1 MSALH
6 AAPPVEAFV
15 GHVVAA
21 LHTDTLVRLLLSAP
35 VDRTAAVQRIIARLV
50 QIKNQP
56 KLSLTLREAKRDTT
70 ENIAVEAASGWLT
83 QQLLGRFRSAL
94 LETTEA
100 RWQLT
105 LSPKG
110 KARLVAHKQDT
121 QPTTSRSH
129 DHAKPHLLDESAQP
143 WLIALGLCDESGR
156 VRASMAGK
164 YRQLERYLE
173 ILGHLVKQCGWTAS
187 TSVSLADMG
196 CGKGYLTFGAWHLLN
211 RTLGLGATVTGVE
224 ARPDLA
230 DKTNA
235 IARVI
240 RADSLHFVAGDI
252 ASVQFGSLD
261 GLIALHACNTATD
274 DALAKGVRLGAK
286 LILVSPCCHQELRPQ
301 LGHPAPLAPLLA
313 HGILEERF
321 SEWLT
326 DGLRA
331 LRLQA
336 AGYDTKVIEFVASE
350 HTARNLLIAGVRQD
364 RPANLDAINH
374 QITALKEFFQIA
386 HLASDKITPR

>member
-1 MSALH
+1 M
-6 AAPPVEAFV
+6 
-15 GHVVAA
+15 G
-21 LHTDTLVRLLLSAP
+21 
-35 VDRTAAVQRIIARLV
+35 RLV
-50 QIKNQP
+50 QIKHQP
-56 KLSLTLREAKRDTT
+56 RLSLTLREAKRDTT
-70 ENIAVEAASGWLT
+70 ENIAVEAASRWLT

-105 LSPKG
+105 ITPKG
-110 KARLVAHKQDT
+110 KARLVAHKPDT
-121 QPTTSRSH
+121 QPATSRSH
-129 DHAKPHLLDESAQP
+129 DHAKPHLLDESARP
-143 WLIALGLCDESGR
+143 WLTALGLCDESGR

-164 YRQLERYLE
+164 HRQLERYLE
-173 ILGHLVKQCGWTAS
+173 ILGHLVKRCGWTADMS
-187 TSVSLADMG
+187 LSLADMG

-211 RTLGLGATVTGVE
+211 RTLGLRAALTGVE
-224 ARPDLA
+224 ARPDLVA
-230 DKTNA
+230 KTNA
-235 IARVI
+235 IARAI

-252 ASVQFGSLD
+252 ASVPFDSLD

-274 DALAKGVRLGAK
+274 DALAGGVRLGAK
-286 LILVSPCCHQELRPQ
+286 LILASPCCHQELRPQ
-301 LGHPAPLAPLLA
+301 LGHSEPLAPVLE
-313 HGILEERF
+313 HGILKERF

-326 DGLRA
+326 DGLRT

-374 QITALKEFFQIA
+374 QITALKEFFQISR
-386 HLASDKITPR
+386 LASDEITPR

>member
-1 MSALH
+1 MSTLH
-6 AAPPVEAFV
+6 AALPVEAFV
-15 GHVVAA
+15 GHVVTA
-21 LHTDTLVRLLLSAP
+21 LRTDTFVRLLLSAP
-35 VDRTAAVQRIIARLV
+35 ADRTAAVQRIIARLV
-50 QIKNQP
+50 QIKHQP

-70 ENIAVEAASGWLT
+70 ENIAVEAAPGWLT
-83 QQLLGRFRSAL
+83 QQLQGRFRSAL

-105 LSPKG
+105 ITPKG
-110 KARLVAHKQDT
+110 KARLVSHRPA
-121 QPTTSRSH
+121 TTTPATRSH
-129 DHAKPHLLDESAQP
+129 DHAKARLLDESAQP

-173 ILGHLVKQCGWTAS
+173 ILGHLAKQCGWTAGM
-187 TSVSLADMG
+187 SVSLADMG

-211 RTLGLGATVTGVE
+211 RTLGLRATVTGVE
-224 ARPDLA
+224 ARPDLVE
-230 DKTNA
+230 KTNA
-235 IARVI
+235 IARAI
-240 RADSLHFVAGDI
+240 QADSLHFVAGDI

-274 DALAKGVRLGAK
+274 CALARGVRLGAK
-286 LILVSPCCHQELRPQ
+286 LIVVSPCCHQELRPQ

-336 AGYDTKVIEFVASE
+336 AGYETKVIEFVASE

-364 RPANLDAINH
+364 RPADTGAIEH
-374 QITALKEFFQIA
+374 QITALKEFFHLA
-386 HLASDKITPR
+386 HLASDEITPR